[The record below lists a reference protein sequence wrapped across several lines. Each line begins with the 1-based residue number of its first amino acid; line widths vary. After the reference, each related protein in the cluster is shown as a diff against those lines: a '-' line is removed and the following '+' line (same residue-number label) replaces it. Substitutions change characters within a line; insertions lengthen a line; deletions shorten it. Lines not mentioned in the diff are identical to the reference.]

1 MLRIQA
7 VKGSSTEAQLFGED
21 DLAKRLPSHDVEMI
35 REIFNTS
42 PTGAYKWGYETA
54 NSKIRPKFKALGVLQ
69 FENLQHDGRI
79 DWATLKAP
87 LMRGGEV
94 IMA

>member
-7 VKGSSTEAQLFGED
+7 VKGSPAEAQLFGED
-21 DLAKRLPSHDVEMI
+21 DLAKQ
-35 REIFNTS
+35 S
-42 PTGAYKWGYETA
+42 PGHA
-54 NSKIRPKFKALGVLQ
+54 NGEVRPKFETLEVLQ
-69 FENLQHDGRI
+69 FENLQHDGQI

-94 IMA
+94 MMA